1 MVGEQ
6 VDDNG
11 ESYWIFESRDVRIH
25 LFQSSFLRA
34 ERSTS
39 PHGQPILSTLGEC
52 VSLHI
57 LDCLSENSNYLEVLL
72 DCTIRLPGPLA
83 WSLLCF
89 PAQVQPIVSGASFT
103 VYVYCPDPTCRTP
116 LQIHPDRH
124 ACPRL
129 QCYKRNRIHI
139 CVRILHIFSLG
150 LTAFLSPSSDRD
162 AKQRWAHNVVSS
174 NWSMGGLGGQM
185 LTGVVKNSVGR
196 VFGS

>member
-1 MVGEQ
+1 

-11 ESYWIFESRDVRIH
+11 ESSWIFESRDVRIH

-39 PHGQPILSTLGEC
+39 PRAQPILSTLGEC

-83 WSLLCF
+83 WPLLCF

-129 QCYKRNRIHI
+129 QCYERGRIHL
-139 CVRILHIFSLG
+139 CVRVFASYDSSSISRLSLTFSLATAMPRSDG
-150 LTAFLSPSSDRD
+150 LITWSPLIGPWV
-162 AKQRWAHNVVSS
+162 A
-174 NWSMGGLGGQM
+174 
-185 LTGVVKNSVGR
+185 
-196 VFGS
+196 